1 MLSRTSTA
9 TVGGAVSTYES
20 TQTFLPVLL
29 SLGWRT
35 PFAGGWM
42 LWATVGGGGAM
53 VSNRARLGGQPEV
66 SESAFAPAAS
76 GSLAAGPRLG
86 PGALF
91 FEARATWIG
100 DAKLSTLSGSS
111 ITFLGLLGYRF
122 DVG

>member
-1 MLSRTSTA
+1 
-9 TVGGAVSTYES
+9 
-20 TQTFLPVLL
+20 
-29 SLGWRT
+29 
-35 PFAGGWM
+35 
-42 LWATVGGGGAM
+42 M

-91 FEARATWIG
+91 LEARATWIG